1 MYDSKTREI
10 GRCMVFHGYENSS
23 NTPNLSIEEFRVP
36 DNSNELSEGQV
47 LLKIVLATVC
57 GSDLHTLSGRRKEP
71 VPW

>member
-1 MYDSKTREI
+1 MNDLKRGEI
-10 GRCMVFHGYENSS
+10 GRCMVFYGYEKSS

>member
-10 GRCMVFHGYENSS
+10 GRCMVFHGYEKSS

-36 DNSNELSEGQV
+36 DHLNELSEGQV